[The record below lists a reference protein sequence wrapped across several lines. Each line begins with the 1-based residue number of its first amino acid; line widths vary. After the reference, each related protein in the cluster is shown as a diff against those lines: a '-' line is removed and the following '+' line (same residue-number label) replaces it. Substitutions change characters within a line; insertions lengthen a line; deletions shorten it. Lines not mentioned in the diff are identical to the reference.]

1 MSRPQK
7 FRLGDLLVQDKLIT
21 EAQLTHALGEQRG
34 SGRKLGELLVDQ
46 GLITEAQIAKAV
58 ARQLHAPYIDLAYF
72 PVRPELAQLLPE
84 AHARRMRAIVL
95 DDPPSGL
102 MVGMA
107 DPTDIYVFDEIGRLL
122 KRRIDLAVIT
132 ETHLNA
138 ALDRVYHS
146 TEEIEG
152 LARELT
158 SELAGAETDL
168 GDLLGMD
175 STSNEDAPVARL
187 LYSVF
192 EQALR
197 LRASDIH
204 IEPQEKQL
212 RIRFRIDGVLHVQT
226 EADAK
231 ISAAVALRLKLMSG
245 LDISEKRLPQ
255 DGRFAVRLK
264 DGTVDIRISTMPA
277 QYGESVVMR
286 LLSQST
292 GMLDLDKM
300 KMPPRMLTAL
310 RRAIDKPSGM
320 ILVTGPTGSG
330 KTTTLYGALNALNS
344 TERKI
349 ITVED
354 PVEYRLP
361 GLNQVQVMEKIDL
374 GFDRVLR
381 AALRQDPDVILV
393 GEIRDKATAEI
404 GLRAAMTGHL
414 VLSTL
419 HTNDAASTPARLI
432 DMGVPR
438 WMVALSLQLVVAQR
452 LVRTLCSACA
462 IPHQPTPQE
471 LVWLRGQLGD
481 EADNA
486 TFKFGKGCPECND
499 SGFKG
504 RTGVY
509 EFLEMTLGL
518 IDALNHPEPGVF
530 AKAARDNMG
539 RHTLRRDAARLV
551 VEGRTTVDEA
561 MRVSAEVDE

>member
-1 MSRPQK
+1 
-7 FRLGDLLVQDKLIT
+7 
-21 EAQLTHALGEQRG
+21 
-34 SGRKLGELLVDQ
+34 
-46 GLITEAQIAKAV
+46 
-58 ARQLHAPYIDLAYF
+58 
-72 PVRPELAQLLPE
+72 
-84 AHARRMRAIVL
+84 VL

-102 MVGMA
+102 MIGMA
-107 DPTDIYVFDEIGRLL
+107 DPTDIYAFDEIGRIL
-122 KRRIDLAVIT
+122 KRSIDLAVVT
-132 ETHLNA
+132 ETHLLA
-138 ALDRVYHS
+138 ALDRVYTS
-146 TEEIEG
+146 TKEIEG

-158 SELAGAETDL
+158 SELAGTETDL

-175 STSNEDAPVARL
+175 TSSSEDAPVVRL

-197 LRASDIH
+197 SRASDIH
-204 IEPQEKQL
+204 IEPQENCL
-212 RIRFRIDGVLHVQT
+212 RIRFRIDGSLQVQT

-231 ISAAVALRLKLMSG
+231 ISGAVALRLKLMSG

-264 DGTVDIRISTMPA
+264 DGVVDVRISTMPA
-277 QYGESVVMR
+277 QFGESVVMR
-286 LLSQST
+286 LLSQSA
-292 GMLDLDKM
+292 GMLDMERLN
-300 KMPPRMLTAL
+300 MPTPMLAAMRL
-310 RRAIDKPSGM
+310 AIQKPSGM

-330 KTTTLYGALNALNS
+330 KTTTLYAALNALNS
-344 TERKI
+344 TDRKI

-361 GLNQVQVMEKIDL
+361 GLNQVQVHEKIDL

-393 GEIRDKATAEI
+393 GEIRDKTTAEI

-452 LVRTLCSACA
+452 LVRTICPSCA
-462 IPHQPTPQE
+462 TEHEPNPQE
-471 LVWLRGQLGD
+471 LAWLKREWGD
-481 EADNA
+481 AVE
-486 TFKFGKGCPECND
+486 GKPLRYGRGCPECGKT
-499 SGFKG
+499 GFRG

-509 EFLEMTLGL
+509 EFLEMNLPL
-518 IDALNHPEPGVF
+518 IDAMSDDRPGVF
-530 AKAARDNMG
+530 AKAARDAMAGN
-539 RHTLRRDAARLV
+539 TLRRDAARLV
-551 VEGRTTVDEA
+551 LAGRTTVDEA
-561 MRVSAEVDE
+561 MRVSAQVD